1 VQTPDAPGRRIFAS
15 ALERLAGRIDPGEIG
30 ETRRT
35 KKWGIQDYEKGLK
48 HVYEKDGDITDIAD
62 EHIIDVLFDENL
74 EILGR
79 PLAGYT
85 LTKEDLVT
93 ASGQGGLLRDGVSF
107 KNQRFK
113 FEIIKD
119 EAGGRDVPW
128 RVMQVTDTLNGGVWY
143 VKVSTFG
150 NHDSLLENIGSKA
163 AEVLGFGNSEKNFRV
178 GQNVQ
183 RQGTATPYRWMMVK
197 SIEEWEFDH
206 TPAAGRE
213 GKWKEWNRAGF
224 TDHTKLDPSDMA
236 RMLLLDYIF
245 DNSDR
250 HGGNYM
256 ARMDSDGRIRLGLID
271 HGLLYGGRGLESA
284 ISSGLAA
291 ASTKSFKQYYESS
304 TCRKPFR
311 HLSVGLKGTSSAAQ
325 VRRRKFQQAADRA
338 IERLEEDLG
347 KIVSADRIS
356 SKGKIL
362 TPEELQHLDAVRTI
376 AEARL
381 AILQRDGSRQILDTL
396 LKWIG

>member
-1 VQTPDAPGRRIFAS
+1 VA
-15 ALERLAGRIDPGEIG
+15 
-30 ETRRT
+30 TRRSERSPFEAA
-35 KKWGIQDYEKGLK
+35 WRWKGCTSVFSHSNFIFK
-48 HVYEKDGDITDIAD
+48 H
-62 EHIIDVLFDENL
+62 L
-74 EILGR
+74 ETI
-79 PLAGYT
+79 
-85 LTKEDLVT
+85 
-93 ASGQGGLLRDGVSF
+93 SIVSKF
-107 KNQRFK
+107 KSKR
-113 FEIIKD
+113 
-119 EAGGRDVPW
+119 
-128 RVMQVTDTLNGGVWY
+128 
-143 VKVSTFG
+143 KVCFF
-150 NHDSLLENIGSKA
+150 ENIGSKA

-183 RQGTATPYRWMMVK
+183 RQGTSTPYRWMMVK

-213 GKWKEWNRAGF
+213 GKWKEWNQVSGSV
-224 TDHTKLDPSDMA
+224 DQSKLDPSDMA
-236 RMLLLDYIF
+236 RMLLLDYLF

-256 ARMDSDGRIRLGLID
+256 ARTDSEGRIRLGLID

-284 ISSGLAA
+284 IYSGVAD
-291 ASTKSFKQYYESS
+291 ASAKSFKQYYEGSV
-304 TCRKPFR
+304 CRKPFR

-338 IERLEEDLG
+338 IERLEEDLD

-356 SKGKIL
+356 SKGKVL
-362 TPEELQHLDAVRTI
+362 TPEELQHLDAVRTV

-381 AILQRDGSRQILDTL
+381 AILQRDGSGQILDTL